1 MRSLSER
8 YPVWFCDVW
17 GVVHNGHVPFA
28 ASVSTLAR
36 HRANGG
42 TVILVTNSPR
52 SRQGVEIQLREIG
65 VAPESHDLV
74 VTSGDVTRDLIV
86 KRGGGQLFHLGP
98 ARDHSILDGLDVAL
112 TTLDQARSVLC
123 TGLFDDT
130 KDTLE
135 SYDALLADMAGRAL
149 PMICANPD
157 KIVRSG
163 DRILYCAGSLAER
176 YAARGGKVLMAGK
189 PFPPIYDLAM
199 AEAASPARRA
209 GSAQPGARH
218 RRWPRDR
225 HPGRG
230 RLWPGRAAGGR
241 WHHRRAGRPCR
252 RGGLGQGACARGP
265 NCGNGPRAGLAMK
278 GM

>member
-86 KRGGGQLFHLGP
+86 KKGGGQLFHLGP
-98 ARDHSILDGLDVAL
+98 ARDHSILEGLDVGL
-112 TTLDQARSVLC
+112 TTLDGARSVLC

-157 KIVRSG
+157 KIVRKG

-199 AEAASPARRA
+199 AEAA
-209 GSAQPGARH
+209 
-218 RRWPRDR
+218 
-225 HPGRG
+225 
-230 RLWPGRAAGGR
+230 RL
-241 WHHRRAGRPCR
+241 
-252 RGGLGQGACARGP
+252 RGGAVQRSQVLAIGDGPETDIRGAADYGLDALLVAD
-265 NCGNGPRAGLAMK
+265 GITDARAGLAAVEASVK
-278 GM
+278 ALVPEARIVATVRSLAWP

>member
-86 KRGGGQLFHLGP
+86 KRAGASSSIS
-98 ARDHSILDGLDVAL
+98 ARRAITRSSKAS
-112 TTLDQARSVLC
+112 TSASRPSTRRASVLC

-199 AEAASPARRA
+199 AEAAA
-209 GSAQPGARH
+209 
-218 RRWPRDR
+218 
-225 HPGRG
+225 
-230 RLWPGRAAGGR
+230 L
-241 WHHRRAGRPCR
+241 
-252 RGGLGQGACARGP
+252 RGGPVQRSQVLAIGDGPETDIRGAADYGLDALLVAD
-265 NCGNGPRAGLAMK
+265 GITDARAGLAAVEASVK
-278 GM
+278 ALVPEARIVATVRALAWP

>member
-1 MRSLSER
+1 MRSLSKR

-86 KRGGGQLFHLGP
+86 KKGGGQLFHLGP
-98 ARDHSILDGLDVAL
+98 ARDHSILEGLDVGL
-112 TTLDQARSVLC
+112 TTLDGARSVLC

-135 SYDALLADMAGRAL
+135 SYDALLADMAGRVL

-157 KIVRSG
+157 KIVRKG

-199 AEAASPARRA
+199 AEAARLRA
-209 GSAQPGARH
+209 GPVQRSQVLAIGDGPETDIRGAA
-218 RRWPRDR
+218 DY
-225 HPGRG
+225 
-230 RLWPGRAAGGR
+230 
-241 WHHRRAGRPCR
+241 
-252 RGGLGQGACARGP
+252 GLDALLVADGITDA
-265 NCGNGPRAGLAMK
+265 RAGLAAAEASVK
-278 GM
+278 ALVPEARIVATVRSLAWP

>member
-36 HRANGG
+36 HRATGG

-86 KRGGGQLFHLGP
+86 KQGGGQLFHLGP
-98 ARDHSILDGLDVAL
+98 ARDHSIIAGLDVAL

-199 AEAASPARRA
+199 AEAA
-209 GSAQPGARH
+209 
-218 RRWPRDR
+218 
-225 HPGRG
+225 
-230 RLWPGRAAGGR
+230 RL
-241 WHHRRAGRPCR
+241 
-252 RGGLGQGACARGP
+252 RGGAIQRSQVLAIGDGPETDIRGAADYGLDALLVAD
-265 NCGNGPRAGLAMK
+265 GITDARAGLAAVEASVK
-278 GM
+278 ALVPEARIVATVRALAWP

>member
-98 ARDHSILDGLDVAL
+98 ARDHSILEGLDVSL

-135 SYDALLADMAGRAL
+135 SYDDLLADMAGRAL

-199 AEAASPARRA
+199 AEAA
-209 GSAQPGARH
+209 
-218 RRWPRDR
+218 
-225 HPGRG
+225 
-230 RLWPGRAAGGR
+230 RL
-241 WHHRRAGRPCR
+241 
-252 RGGLGQGACARGP
+252 RGGPVQRSQVLAIGDGPETDIRGAADYGLDALLVAD
-265 NCGNGPRAGLAMK
+265 GITDARAGLAAVEASVK
-278 GM
+278 ALVPEARIVATVRALAWP

>member
-86 KRGGGQLFHLGP
+86 KKGGGQLFHLGP
-98 ARDHSILDGLDVAL
+98 ARDHSILEGLDVSL

-199 AEAASPARRA
+199 AEAA
-209 GSAQPGARH
+209 
-218 RRWPRDR
+218 
-225 HPGRG
+225 
-230 RLWPGRAAGGR
+230 RL
-241 WHHRRAGRPCR
+241 
-252 RGGLGQGACARGP
+252 RGGPVQRSQVLAIGDGPETDIRGAADYGLDALLVAD
-265 NCGNGPRAGLAMK
+265 GITDARAGLAAVEASVK
-278 GM
+278 ALVPEARIVATVRALAWP

>member
-1 MRSLSER
+1 MRSLSKR

-86 KRGGGQLFHLGP
+86 KKGGGQLFHLGP
-98 ARDHSILDGLDVAL
+98 ARDHSILEGLDVGL
-112 TTLDQARSVLC
+112 TTLDGARSVLC

-135 SYDALLADMAGRAL
+135 SYDALLADMAGRVL

-157 KIVRSG
+157 KIVRKG

-189 PFPPIYDLAM
+189 PFLPIYDLAM
-199 AEAASPARRA
+199 AEAARLRA
-209 GSAQPGARH
+209 GPVQRSQVLAIGDGPETDIRGAA
-218 RRWPRDR
+218 DY
-225 HPGRG
+225 
-230 RLWPGRAAGGR
+230 
-241 WHHRRAGRPCR
+241 
-252 RGGLGQGACARGP
+252 GLDALLVADGITDA
-265 NCGNGPRAGLAMK
+265 RAGLAAAEASVK
-278 GM
+278 ALVPEARIVATVRSLAWP

>member
-86 KRGGGQLFHLGP
+86 KKGGGQLFHLGP
-98 ARDHSILDGLDVAL
+98 ARDHSILEGLDVGL
-112 TTLDQARSVLC
+112 TTLDGARSVLC

-157 KIVRSG
+157 KIVRKG

-199 AEAASPARRA
+199 AEAA
-209 GSAQPGARH
+209 
-218 RRWPRDR
+218 
-225 HPGRG
+225 
-230 RLWPGRAAGGR
+230 RL
-241 WHHRRAGRPCR
+241 
-252 RGGLGQGACARGP
+252 RGGAVQRSQVLAIGDGPETDIRGAADYGLDALLVAD
-265 NCGNGPRAGLAMK
+265 GITDARAGLAAAEASVK
-278 GM
+278 ALVPEARIVATVRSLAWP

>member
-98 ARDHSILDGLDVAL
+98 ARDHSILEGLDVGL

-199 AEAASPARRA
+199 AEAAA
-209 GSAQPGARH
+209 
-218 RRWPRDR
+218 
-225 HPGRG
+225 
-230 RLWPGRAAGGR
+230 L
-241 WHHRRAGRPCR
+241 
-252 RGGLGQGACARGP
+252 RGGPVQRSQVLAIGDGPETDIRGAADYGLDALLVAD
-265 NCGNGPRAGLAMK
+265 GITDARAGLAAVEASVK
-278 GM
+278 ALVPEARIVATVRALAWP

>member
-98 ARDHSILDGLDVAL
+98 ARDHSILEGLDVSL

-199 AEAASPARRA
+199 AEAA
-209 GSAQPGARH
+209 
-218 RRWPRDR
+218 
-225 HPGRG
+225 
-230 RLWPGRAAGGR
+230 RL
-241 WHHRRAGRPCR
+241 
-252 RGGLGQGACARGP
+252 RGGPVQRSQVLAIGDGPETDIRGAADYGLDALLVAD
-265 NCGNGPRAGLAMK
+265 GITDARAGLAAVEASVK
-278 GM
+278 ALVPEARIVATVRALAWP

>member
-1 MRSLSER
+1 MRSLSKR

-98 ARDHSILDGLDVAL
+98 ARDHSILEGLDVGL
-112 TTLDQARSVLC
+112 TTLDGARSVLC

-157 KIVRSG
+157 KIVRKG

-199 AEAASPARRA
+199 AEAARLRA
-209 GSAQPGARH
+209 GPVQRSQVLAIGDGPETDIRGAA
-218 RRWPRDR
+218 DY
-225 HPGRG
+225 
-230 RLWPGRAAGGR
+230 
-241 WHHRRAGRPCR
+241 
-252 RGGLGQGACARGP
+252 GLDALLVADGITDA
-265 NCGNGPRAGLAMK
+265 RAGLAAVEASVK
-278 GM
+278 ALVPEARIVATVRSLAWP

>member
-1 MRSLSER
+1 MRGLSER

-17 GVVHNGHVPFA
+17 GVVHDGHAPFA
-28 ASVSTLAR
+28 ASVAALAR
-36 HRANGG
+36 HRASGG

-65 VAPESHDLV
+65 VARDSHDLV

-86 KRGGGQLFHLGP
+86 KQGGGRLFHLGP
-98 ARDHSILDGLDVAL
+98 ARDHSILAGLDVEL
-112 TTLDQARSVLC
+112 TPVDRASSVLC

-130 KDTLE
+130 KDSLE
-135 SYDALLADMAGRAL
+135 RYDDLLADMAKRGL

-176 YAARGGKVLMAGK
+176 YATLGGKVLMAGK

-199 AEAASPARRA
+199 AEAAA
-209 GSAQPGARH
+209 
-218 RRWPRDR
+218 
-225 HPGRG
+225 
-230 RLWPGRAAGGR
+230 L
-241 WHHRRAGRPCR
+241 
-252 RGGLGQGACARGP
+252 RGGPIQRRQVLAIGDGPETDIRGAAD
-265 NCGNGPRAGLAMK
+265 NGFDALLVADGITDARAGLAAAEAAVK
-278 GM
+278 ALVPEARIVATVRSLAWP